1 MRIGSLY
8 VVALGTA
15 ALASDAIL
23 STLEKIQHATVDIK
37 DTMARYQGGYANA
50 VPIVTRAVR
59 LHQIITTATSPRAG
73 VGEILAARSADA
85 NARVLDVARSLTKD
99 VGDAVD
105 ASIEM
110 KSKLSEIPAA
120 SRVAL
125 VALRQLHGASS
136 RFVQAYGSRAS
147 VENREAARALGQTV
161 ESHLVRGIKAYEG
174 ASWSS

>member
-50 VPIVTRAVR
+50 VPIVTRA
-59 LHQIITTATSPRAG
+59 
-73 VGEILAARSADA
+73 ILAARSADA